1 MYCENYLGGMQLKPP
16 IEFIK
21 ENNKE
26 NLIIFIHGFTSD
38 SETWTNSSKYKFP
51 EMLSEE
57 DFINENFDIA
67 YFNYF
72 TKLIDFKKARFTSGL
87 IRTIF
92 AKPSNIAKNIS
103 IKSLSEH
110 LKSSIEICCE
120 EYKNIILIAH
130 SMGGLISKA
139 FILDDLNENES
150 TKVKLFLSLAV
161 PHKGSNWANIGGK
174 LARSNPQVIDLK
186 PLSAFLDK
194 VNEDWIENKERI
206 LKTVYYF
213 GQYDEIVEEQNAVS
227 YQVGKK
233 LKVACNNDH
242 FNICKPE
249 SKNSIVYKGIK
260 KDLSTYVKE
269 KHFSEDMKP
278 KTFIDDGKLDDELFV
293 LKLLIADVHNS
304 LIDDSK
310 QTFFNAEYMIRSM
323 ISKGYDIEELDQLY
337 NNLERLY
344 RIYFN
349 KLVDGEI
356 KSSNELLNKI
366 LENIIDRDKEF
377 LKTAIPLIDA
387 NKKTGMLQQLANSL
401 DKDIWWAKSH
411 SIKNIEDFRKA
422 RDHNEK

>member
-1 MYCENYLGGMQLKPP
+1 M
-16 IEFIK
+16 
-21 ENNKE
+21 
-26 NLIIFIHGFTSD
+26 
-38 SETWTNSSKYKFP
+38 
-51 EMLSEE
+51 
-57 DFINENFDIA
+57 
-67 YFNYF
+67 
-72 TKLIDFKKARFTSGL
+72 
-87 IRTIF
+87 
-92 AKPSNIAKNIS
+92 
-103 IKSLSEH
+103 
-110 LKSSIEICCE
+110 
-120 EYKNIILIAH
+120 
-130 SMGGLISKA
+130 
-139 FILDDLNENES
+139 
-150 TKVKLFLSLAV
+150 
-161 PHKGSNWANIGGK
+161 
-174 LARSNPQVIDLK
+174 
-186 PLSAFLDK
+186 
-194 VNEDWIENKERI
+194 
-206 LKTVYYF
+206 
-213 GQYDEIVEEQNAVS
+213 
-227 YQVGKK
+227 
-233 LKVACNNDH
+233 
-242 FNICKPE
+242 
-249 SKNSIVYKGIK
+249 
-260 KDLSTYVKE
+260 KE

-323 ISKGYDIEELDQLY
+323 INKGYDIEELDQLY

-349 KLVDGEI
+349 KLVYGEI